1 MAAEAAAEPR
11 RSELRAVFRARRFF
25 GRHVLLNDDSA
36 PAVDQDAAQL
46 KALGYTSKF
55 DRTMSKWENFSLGFT
70 YLSPVVGVYTIFT
83 SAFIAG
89 GPPMWWTY
97 ILVGLG
103 QLLVCLVFGE
113 IVSQFPIS
121 GGLYPWARRLTGKR
135 WAWMA
140 GWIYGWALCCT
151 MAGVATGVAPYLA
164 QLFGLPATPI
174 ETTTIAL
181 VLIALTT
188 FLNLSGTRL
197 LARVAMFGFICELV
211 GAIVVGGYLL
221 LFARHQPLHVLIDT
235 SFVHTDG
242 HYLPAFLASSLAAM
256 FCYYGFEACG
266 DVAEETPDASRMI
279 PKAMRMT
286 IYIGGAA
293 ATWVC
298 LAFVLSIPDIGA
310 VISGKDADPIVTLL
324 RGAVGEAGFR
334 AVIVIVLVSFISC
347 LLSLQAAASRLVYAY
362 ARDQMIFGSKYL
374 SRMSPGHHVP
384 ATALVVMGTIP
395 AVIALSALWLQ
406 DAIAT
411 IISFAALGIYLSFQM
426 IVLAALIAR
435 TKGWRPSG
443 PYTLRNWGWLVNVLA
458 LAYGLS
464 AIVNILWP
472 RSPNEPW
479 WVNYGM
485 LVTTIGIVVLGGLY
499 MVLAKPYE
507 RGHAPAGDAHLLGLG
522 DPWLNVEAE

>member
-1 MAAEAAAEPR
+1 
-11 RSELRAVFRARRFF
+11 
-25 GRHVLLNDDSA
+25 
-36 PAVDQDAAQL
+36 
-46 KALGYTSKF
+46 
-55 DRTMSKWENFSLGFT
+55 
-70 YLSPVVGVYTIFT
+70 
-83 SAFIAG
+83 
-89 GPPMWWTY
+89 
-97 ILVGLG
+97 
-103 QLLVCLVFGE
+103 
-113 IVSQFPIS
+113 
-121 GGLYPWARRLTGKR
+121 
-135 WAWMA
+135 
-140 GWIYGWALCCT
+140 
-151 MAGVATGVAPYLA
+151 
-164 QLFGLPATPI
+164 
-174 ETTTIAL
+174 
-181 VLIALTT
+181 
-188 FLNLSGTRL
+188 
-197 LARVAMFGFICELV
+197 MFGFICELV

-221 LFARHQPLHVLIDT
+221 LFARHQPLKVLIDT

-266 DVAEETPDASRMI
+266 DVAEETPDPSRMI

-324 RGAVGEAGFR
+324 RSAVGEAGFR
-334 AVIVIVLVSFISC
+334 AVIVVVLVSFISC

-384 ATALVVMGTIP
+384 ATALVVMGAIP
-395 AVIALSALWLQ
+395 AVIALSSLWLQ

-443 PYTLRNWGWLVNVLA
+443 PFTLRHWGGLVNVLA

-479 WVNYGM
+479 WVDYGM
-485 LVTTIGIVVLGGLY
+485 LVTTLGIVVLGGLY

-507 RGHAPAGDAHLLGLG
+507 RGHAPAGDAHLLAARGYG
-522 DPWLNVEAE
+522 

>member
-1 MAAEAAAEPR
+1 MKENAGDSVDHDAE
-11 RSELRAVFRARRFF
+11 
-25 GRHVLLNDDSA
+25 
-36 PAVDQDAAQL
+36 QL
-46 KALGYTSKF
+46 KALGYVSHF

-70 YLSPVVGVYTIFT
+70 YLSPVVGVYTIFA

-103 QLLVCLVFGE
+103 QLMVCLIFGE

-121 GGLYPWARRLTGKR
+121 GGLYPWARRLMGKR

-140 GWIYGWALCCT
+140 GWVYAWALCCT
-151 MAGVATGVAPYLA
+151 MAGVATGVAPFLA
-164 QLFGLPATPI
+164 QLFGVASTPLA
-174 ETTTIAL
+174 TTIIAL
-181 VLIALTT
+181 ILIALTT

-221 LFARHQPLHVLIDT
+221 LFARHQPLSVLVDP
-235 SFVHTDG
+235 SFVHADG
-242 HYLPAFLASSLAAM
+242 HYLNAFLASALAAM

-293 ATWVC
+293 ASWVC
-298 LAFVLSIPDIGA
+298 LAFVLSISDIGA
-310 VISGKDADPIVTLL
+310 VISGKDSDPIVTLL
-324 RGAVGEAGFR
+324 RAAMGEGGFR
-334 AVIVIVLVSFISC
+334 AVIVVVLVSFISC
-347 LLSLQAAASRLVYAY
+347 LLSLQAAASRLTFAY

-384 ATALVVMGTIP
+384 ATALIVMGAIP
-395 AVIALSALWLQ
+395 AVIALSALWLS

-411 IISFAALGIYLSFQM
+411 IISFAAIGIYISFQM

-435 TKGWRPSG
+435 TLGWRPAG
-443 PYTLRNWGWLVNVLA
+443 PFTLGRWGWFVNLIA
-458 LAYGLS
+458 LAYGVG

-472 RSPNEPW
+472 RPQSPSDPW
-479 WVNYGM
+479 YVSYGM
-485 LVTTIGIVVLGGLY
+485 LATTAGVVVLGGLY

-507 RGHAPAGDAHLLGLG
+507 RGTAPAGDAHRLPARSW
-522 DPWLNVEAE
+522 DPVR